1 MKIGFSSYSFAGAM
15 TDGRLDLAGVVDWA
29 AQHGASHLEIAEA
42 GLPEPLT
49 VESARAL
56 RAAAEAAGLPIINY
70 VVAADFR
77 GTEPAA
83 EVDRIRG
90 QLDIAQAL
98 GAQFFRHDVVE
109 WAWREASQAELES
122 VLATIVPA
130 CQQIA
135 DYAAGLGIT
144 TSVENHG
151 FFMNHSE
158 RIARLLHLVDRDNFK
173 TTLDVGNFL
182 CVDDSPYA
190 AVAKLAPNAS
200 VVHLK
205 DFFIRENFPGEGW
218 LETVAGNFLQGSVLG
233 FGDLDLA
240 RILWTAKEAGFDGFL
255 SIEYEGAQDCL
266 VACELALA
274 NARRLVAELEADVA
288 GVPA

>member
-15 TDGRLDLAGVVDWA
+15 ADGRLDLLGVLSWA
-29 AQHGASHLEIAEA
+29 AERDAAHIEISEA
-42 GLPEPLT
+42 GLIEPLT
-49 VESARAL
+49 VESAAAVRAH
-56 RAAAEAAGLPIINY
+56 AESLGLPILNY

-77 GTEPAA
+77 QGDVAA
-83 EVDRIRG
+83 EVQRVCG
-90 QLDIAQAL
+90 QVDIAAAL
-98 GAQFFRHDVVE
+98 GAKFFRHDVVE
-109 WAWREASQAELES
+109 WAWRESSQAELES
-122 VLATIVPA
+122 VLAAIVPA

-151 FFMNHSE
+151 FFINHSE
-158 RIARLLHLVDRDNFK
+158 RIARLLHLVDRENFK

-190 AVAKLAPNAS
+190 AVAKLAPQAS

-218 LETVAGNFLQGSVLG
+218 LETIAGNFIQGSVLG
-233 FGDLDLA
+233 FGDLDLS
-240 RILWTAKEAGFDGFL
+240 RILWTVQEAGFTGAL

-266 VACELALA
+266 SACEQALT
-274 NARRLVAELEADVA
+274 NARRLLAELSA
-288 GVPA
+288 

>member
-15 TDGRLDLAGVVDWA
+15 ADGRLDLAGVLDWV
-29 AQHGASHLEIAEA
+29 AQHGASHLEISEA
-42 GLPEPLT
+42 GLTEPLT
-49 VESARAL
+49 VDSAREI
-56 RAAAEAAGLPIINY
+56 RAKAESLGLPIINY

-77 GTEPAA
+77 GQDLEA
-83 EVDRIRG
+83 EVARLRG

-122 VLATIVPA
+122 VLAEIVPA
-130 CQQIA
+130 CQQVA

-158 RIARLLHLVDRDNFK
+158 RIARLLFLVDRENFK

-190 AVAKLAPNAS
+190 AVAKLAPQAS

-205 DFFIRENFPGEGW
+205 DFFIRENFPGDGW
-218 LETVAGNFLQGSVLG
+218 LETIAGNYLQGSVLG

-240 RILWTAKEAGFDGFL
+240 RILWTVREEGFDGPL

-266 VACELALA
+266 SACESALA
-274 NARRLVAELEADVA
+274 NARRLLAELDALDMKA
-288 GVPA
+288 SA